1 MSLLGT
7 RIEIDHN
14 PHFTHKHPATAM
26 AMGRYCIPIAIVER
40 GNGKVKHFIPAR
52 IRARGGSIMVISD
65 LNLLCINQKSPV
77 LLQYDGIGIDLL
89 ADHNGYG
96 EHCKGLWLEPF
107 TNRLAVG
114 GRNQSTA
121 SLTV

>member
-14 PHFTHKHPATAM
+14 PQFTHKHPATAM

-40 GNGKVKHFIPAR
+40 GNGKVKHFIPAW

-89 ADHNGYG
+89 ADH
-96 EHCKGLWLEPF
+96 K
-107 TNRLAVG
+107 VG
-114 GRNQSTA
+114 V
-121 SLTV
+121 L